1 MSAGHNTNYE
11 KLTNANQRMINVLF
25 VCLGNI
31 CRSPVGEGIFRMLV
45 KQRGVDEQ
53 IRCDSAGTASY
64 HIGELPDRRTRENAL
79 EHGLTLSHRA
89 RRMTG
94 EDLAQFDYF
103 VAMDEVN
110 FEAIEKLSLRSV
122 GVINEDNTFLLREF
136 DLAVSDQPNVPDPYY
151 EDAAAFEEVYQIV
164 FRCCQQLLVY
174 IAQQHSLTLT
184 TGSPSTEIQP

>member
-1 MSAGHNTNYE
+1 MV
-11 KLTNANQRMINVLF
+11 NVLF

-31 CRSPVGEGIFRMLV
+31 CRSPIAEGVFRQLV
-45 KQRGVDEQ
+45 QENRLSEQ
-53 IRCDSAGTASY
+53 IACDSAGTASY

-79 EHGLTLSHRA
+79 EHGLKLTHRA

-103 VAMDEVN
+103 VAMDEAN

-136 DLAVSDQPNVPDPYY
+136 DPDVSDQPSVPDPYY
-151 EDAAAFEEVYQIV
+151 EDAAAFEDVYQIIL
-164 FRCCQQLLVY
+164 RCCRQLLIYV
-174 IAQQHSLTLT
+174 AQQRSLTLT
-184 TGSPSTEIQP
+184 APSSSTEIQS